1 MNCEINENKIL
12 ILQDTLDI
20 YDAHELKEKI
30 MTVASA
36 NKSSII
42 LDLQHVEDASTPVIQ
57 VLIAAKK
64 SIDDVKIMNIKE
76 GVANNLTL
84 LGTAL

>member
-1 MNCEINENKIL
+1 MNCEIKENKVM
-12 ILQDTLDI
+12 ILQDNLDI

-36 NKSSII
+36 NHSSII
-42 LDLQHVEDASTPVIQ
+42 LDLQNVEDASTPVIQ

-64 SIDDVKIMNIKE
+64 SIDALKIINIKE
-76 GVANNLTL
+76 GVANNLIL
-84 LGTAL
+84 IGTAL